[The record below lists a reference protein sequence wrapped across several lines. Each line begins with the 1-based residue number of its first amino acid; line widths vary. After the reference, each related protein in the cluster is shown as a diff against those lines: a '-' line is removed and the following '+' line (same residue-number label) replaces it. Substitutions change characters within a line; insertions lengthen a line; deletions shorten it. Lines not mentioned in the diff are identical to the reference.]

1 MLNDSYN
8 KQWKLDFFKIFAT
21 EHSNLSQLEEADKL
35 KFSHFPPVIGNFYQE
50 PTDVE
55 TLREVCSGKLKLSK
69 AKYDE
74 NYNNDIVKIDY
85 ANTIKGQ
92 LNNLMQQQIAQLNEE
107 DPNFLSDEE
116 KEIIEAAD
124 FPFIRLMTL
133 VYVKDTNEMTEDEQK
148 EWKESMNSFIN
159 QQILFGVVNT
169 YYTMKLYQDNNYVR
183 LFQTPYNKREL
194 WDEYANNKEGFCVVY
209 DFKEISKSTAAQL
222 NKLYPILYVDKKLTR
237 EDFDYEIHNSHCA
250 SLTSIKDEMKDYY
263 NEWMYIYNHH
273 FTERE
278 YLMLDNLLEPIYSN
292 TFNYEP
298 LQKILKT
305 NYLIPKADDLEYD
318 YRQIIDDIVDA
329 LESDQFQNGIKPSF
343 EEVLKITEDDMAVD
357 FLKPE
362 AVYLG
367 TNFPEDKIQEYKE
380 VVEGENIR
388 IFIIKDKDGKF
399 FKSLV

>member
-8 KQWKLDFFKIFAT
+8 KEWKVDFFKIFAT
-21 EHSNLSQLEEADKL
+21 EHANVSQLEEADKL
-35 KFSHFPPVIGNFYQE
+35 KFGHFPPVIGNFYE
-50 PTDVE
+50 KAIDAE
-55 TLREVCSGKLKLSK
+55 SLKSICSGKLKISK

-74 NYNNDIVKIDY
+74 NYNGDIVKIDY
-85 ANTIKGQ
+85 VNTIKGQ

-107 DPNFLSDEE
+107 DPNFLSEEE
-116 KEIIEAAD
+116 KKIIEEAD

-133 VYVKDTNEMTEDEQK
+133 VYVKDTDEMTDDEQK
-148 EWKESMNSFIN
+148 EWKESMNNFIN

-183 LFQTPYNKREL
+183 MFQTPYNKREL

-222 NKLYPILYVDKKLTR
+222 NKLYPILYTDKKLTKD
-237 EDFDYEIHNSHCA
+237 DFDYEIHNSHCA
-250 SLTSIKDEMKDYY
+250 SLTSIKDEVKDYY

-298 LQKILKT
+298 LQNVLKK
-305 NYLIPKADDLEYD
+305 NYLVPKGDDLEYD
-318 YRQIIDDIVDA
+318 YKQIVDDIVDI
-329 LESDQFQNGIKPSF
+329 LESAPFQNGIRPSF
-343 EEVLKITEDDMAVD
+343 EEVLKITEDDMEID

-367 TNFPEDKIQEYKE
+367 TNFPEDRIQEYKE
-380 VVEGENIR
+380 LVEGEKIR

>member
-8 KQWKLDFFKIFAT
+8 KEWKVDFFKIFAT
-21 EHSNLSQLEEADKL
+21 EHANVSQLEEADKL
-35 KFSHFPPVIGNFYQE
+35 KFGHFPPVIGNFYE
-50 PTDVE
+50 KAIDAE
-55 TLREVCSGKLKLSK
+55 SLKSICSGKLKISK

-74 NYNNDIVKIDY
+74 NYNGDIVKIDY
-85 ANTIKGQ
+85 VNTIKGQ

-116 KEIIEAAD
+116 KKIIEEAD

-133 VYVKDTNEMTEDEQK
+133 VYVKDTNEMTDDEQK
-148 EWKESMNSFIN
+148 EWKESMNNFIN

-183 LFQTPYNKREL
+183 MFQTPYNKREL

-222 NKLYPILYVDKKLTR
+222 NKLYPILYTDKKLTKD
-237 EDFDYEIHNSHCA
+237 DFDYEIHNSHCA
-250 SLTSIKDEMKDYY
+250 SLTSIKDEVKDYY

-298 LQKILKT
+298 LQNVLKK
-305 NYLIPKADDLEYD
+305 NYLVPKGDDLEYD
-318 YRQIIDDIVDA
+318 YKQIVDDVVDI
-329 LESDQFQNGIKPSF
+329 LESAPFQNGIRPSF
-343 EEVLKITEDDMAVD
+343 EEVLKITEDDMEID

-367 TNFPEDKIQEYKE
+367 TNFPEDRIQEYKE
-380 VVEGENIR
+380 LVEGEKIR

>member
-8 KQWKLDFFKIFAT
+8 KEWKVDFFKIFAT
-21 EHSNLSQLEEADKL
+21 EHANVSQLEEADKL
-35 KFSHFPPVIGNFYQE
+35 KFGHFPPVIGNFYE
-50 PTDVE
+50 KAIDAE
-55 TLREVCSGKLKLSK
+55 SLKSICSGKLKISK

-74 NYNNDIVKIDY
+74 NYNGDIVKIDY
-85 ANTIKGQ
+85 VNTIKGQ

-116 KEIIEAAD
+116 KKIIEEAD

-133 VYVKDTNEMTEDEQK
+133 VYVKDTNEMTDDEQK
-148 EWKESMNSFIN
+148 EWKESMNNFIN

-183 LFQTPYNKREL
+183 MFQTPYNKREL

-222 NKLYPILYVDKKLTR
+222 NKLYPILYTDKKLTKD
-237 EDFDYEIHNSHCA
+237 DFDYEIHNSHCA
-250 SLTSIKDEMKDYY
+250 SLTGIKDEVKDYY

-298 LQKILKT
+298 LQNVLKK
-305 NYLIPKADDLEYD
+305 NYLVPKGDDLEYD
-318 YRQIIDDIVDA
+318 YKQIVDDIVDI
-329 LESDQFQNGIKPSF
+329 LESAPFQNGIRPSF
-343 EEVLKITEDDMAVD
+343 EEVLKITEDDMEID

-367 TNFPEDKIQEYKE
+367 TNFPEDRIQEYKE
-380 VVEGENIR
+380 LVEGEKIR

>member
-1 MLNDSYN
+1 MINDSYN
-8 KQWKLDFFKIFAT
+8 KQWKLDYFKIFAT
-21 EHSNLSQLEEADKL
+21 QHSNVSQMEEADKL
-35 KFSHFPPVIGNFYQE
+35 KFGHFPPVIGNFYE
-50 PTDVE
+50 NPIDSE
-55 TLREVCSGKLKLSK
+55 ALKSICSAKLKITK

-85 ANTIKGQ
+85 ADTIKEQ
-92 LNNLMQQQIAQLNEE
+92 LNNLMQQQIAQLNQE

-116 KEIIEAAD
+116 KNIIEEAD

-133 VYVKDTNEMTEDEQK
+133 VYVKDTNEMTADEQK
-148 EWKESMNSFIN
+148 EWKESMNNFIN

-183 LFQTPYNKREL
+183 LFQTPYNKRQL

-209 DFKEISKSTAAQL
+209 DFKEISKKNATQL
-222 NKLYPILYVDKKLTR
+222 NKLYPVLYVDKKVT
-237 EDFDYEIHNSHCA
+237 EDDFDYVIHNSHCA
-250 SLTSIKDEMKDYY
+250 SLTSLKDEVKDYY

-278 YLMLDNLLEPIYSN
+278 YIMLDNLLEPIYSN

-298 LQKILKT
+298 LQEVLKT
-305 NYLIPKADDLEYD
+305 NYLVPKDDDLEYD
-318 YRQIIDDIVDA
+318 YRQIIDDIVA
-329 LESDQFQNGIKPSF
+329 ILESEQFQNGIRPSF
-343 EEVLKITEDDMAVD
+343 EEVLKITEDDMEVE

-380 VVEGENIR
+380 IVEGEGIR

>member
-1 MLNDSYN
+1 MINESYN
-8 KQWKLDFFKIFAT
+8 KQWKLDYFKIFAT
-21 EHSNLSQLEEADKL
+21 QHSNVSQMEEVDKL
-35 KFSHFPPVIGNFYQE
+35 KFGHFPPVIGNFYE
-50 PTDVE
+50 KPIDNE
-55 TLREVCSGKLKLSK
+55 DLKSICSAKLKITK

-85 ANTIKGQ
+85 VDTIKGQ
-92 LNNLMQQQIAQLNEE
+92 LNNLMQQQIAQLNQE

-116 KEIIEAAD
+116 KKIIEEAD

-133 VYVKDTNEMTEDEQK
+133 VYVKDTNEMTPDEQK
-148 EWKESMNSFIN
+148 QWKESMNDFIN

-183 LFQTPYNKREL
+183 LFQTPYNKRQL

-209 DFKEISKSTAAQL
+209 DFKEISKKNATQL
-222 NKLYPILYVDKKLTR
+222 NKLYPVLYVDKKVT
-237 EDFDYEIHNSHCA
+237 EDDFDYTIHNSHCA
-250 SLTSIKDEMKDYY
+250 SLTSLKDEVKDYY

-278 YLMLDNLLEPIYSN
+278 YIMLDNMLEPIYSN

-298 LQKILKT
+298 LQKVLKT
-305 NYLIPKADDLEYD
+305 NYLVPKDDDLEYD
-318 YRQIIDDIVDA
+318 YQQIIDDIVGI
-329 LESDQFQNGIKPSF
+329 LESDKFQNGIRPSF
-343 EEVLKITEDDMAVD
+343 EEVLKITEDSMEVD

-380 VVEGENIR
+380 IVEGEGIR